1 MLDPATALV
10 LVDLQKGITGLPTVH
25 DPATVVARAA
35 VLADAARRGGR
46 PVVRV
51 RVQFSP
57 DGGDL
62 LRGRTDSPGPAI
74 APAADFAELDPRVP
88 SAPDDLLVTKR
99 GWDAFTGTELDS
111 RLRRRGVRSVVIAGI
126 ATSIGVESTARTARE
141 LGYEVVIAHD
151 AVTDL
156 VASAHATS
164 LDVILPRIARLES
177 AAVLAD
183 QLAGRGSSSAPC
195 AAPSQAS

>member
-1 MLDPATALV
+1 MLA
-10 LVDLQKGITGLPTVH
+10 G
-25 DPATVVARAA
+25 AA
-35 VLADAARRGGR
+35 HRGGR

-51 RVQFSP
+51 SIQFSP

-62 LRGRTDSPGPAI
+62 LRGRTDSSGPAI
-74 APAADFAELDPRVP
+74 APGADFAELDPRVP
-88 SAPDDLLVTKR
+88 SAADDLQVTKR

-111 RLRRRGVRSVVIAGI
+111 RLRRRGVRSVVIGGI

-183 QLAGRGSSSAPC
+183 QLAG
-195 AAPSQAS
+195 

>member
-1 MLDPATALV
+1 MPVDTLDPATALV
-10 LVDLQKGITGLPTVH
+10 LVDLQKGITALPTVH
-25 DPATVVARAA
+25 DAATVVARAA
-35 VLADAARRGGR
+35 SLAEAAHRGGH

-51 RVQFSP
+51 RTQFSS
-57 DGGDL
+57 DGGDV

-74 APAADFAELDPRVP
+74 TPGADFADLDPRVP
-88 SAPDDLLVTKR
+88 VAPDDLHVIKR

-156 VASAHATS
+156 VATAHATS
-164 LDVILPRIARLES
+164 LEVILPRIARLES
-177 AAVLAD
+177 AQVLAERF
-183 QLAGRGSSSAPC
+183 GG
-195 AAPSQAS
+195 

>member
-1 MLDPATALV
+1 MPVDVLDPTTALV
-10 LVDLQKGITGLPTVH
+10 LVDLQKGITALPTVH
-25 DPATVVARAA
+25 DPADVVARAA
-35 VLADAARRGGR
+35 QLADAARRAGR
-46 PVVRV
+46 LVVRV
-51 RVQFSP
+51 RVDLAP

-62 LRGRTDSPGPAI
+62 LHGRTDSPGPAV
-74 APAADFAELDPRVP
+74 AQAADFSELDPRVP
-88 SAPDDLLVTKR
+88 DSSADLHVVKR

-111 RLRRRGVRSVVIAGI
+111 RLRRRGVRAVVIAGI

-141 LGYEVVIAHD
+141 LGYEVVVAHD

-156 VASAHATS
+156 VASAHANA

-183 QLAGRGSSSAPC
+183 LLARPR
-195 AAPSQAS
+195 AA

>member
-1 MLDPATALV
+1 MPVDTLEPATALV
-10 LVDLQKGITGLPTVH
+10 LVDLQNGITSLPTVH
-25 DPATVVARAA
+25 DAATVVARAA
-35 VLADAARRGGR
+35 SLADAAQSAGR
-46 PVVRV
+46 PVVRI
-51 RVQFSP
+51 RTQFSS

-74 APAADFAELDPRVP
+74 TPGADFAELDPRVP
-88 SAPDDLLVTKR
+88 LAPDDLLVTKR

-141 LGYEVVIAHD
+141 LGYEVVVAHD

-156 VASAHATS
+156 VATAHATS
-164 LDVILPRIARLES
+164 LEVILPRIARLES
-177 AAVLAD
+177 AEVLAER
-183 QLAGRGSSSAPC
+183 LRG
-195 AAPSQAS
+195 

>member
-1 MLDPATALV
+1 MPVDTLDPATALV
-10 LVDLQKGITGLPTVH
+10 LVDLQKGITALPTVH
-25 DPATVVARAA
+25 DAAAVVARAA
-35 VLADAARRGGR
+35 SLADAAHRGGR

-74 APAADFAELDPRVP
+74 TPGADFADLDPRVP
-88 SAPDDLLVTKR
+88 EAAGDLQVIKR

-111 RLRRRGVRSVVIAGI
+111 RLRRRGVRSVVVGGI

-141 LGYEVVIAHD
+141 LGYEVVVAHD

-156 VASAHATS
+156 VASAHARS

-177 AAVLAD
+177 ADVLAAL
-183 QLAGRGSSSAPC
+183 LAG
-195 AAPSQAS
+195 